1 MYTYCVTNFGG
12 LVLGATRVP
21 FSARDAIS
29 VYSSKMKVTGS
40 HPQPLKRTGGENED
54 TKYYSSG
61 TNKRKTTES
70 LARAWGEKKPDLPH
84 KVTETSTTNKT
95 I

>member
-1 MYTYCVTNFGG
+1 
-12 LVLGATRVP
+12 
-21 FSARDAIS
+21 
-29 VYSSKMKVTGS
+29 MKVTGS

-61 TNKRKTTES
+61 KNKRETTES

-84 KVTETSTTNKT
+84 KVTEFRGSEAKRSDFRIIFKNEGSGESPPTPKKEPGARIKKLST
-95 I
+95 